1 MWQEIVG
8 HDDVVNRFRQSLAE
22 GRLASSY
29 VFLGP
34 PGVGKRTLAVKLAK
48 ALLCQ
53 MCAPTELEACGNC
66 DSCRQAEAGT
76 HPDLSLVS
84 LPAGKSKLP
93 VDLFLGDRDHRN
105 QEGLCHEISMRPML
119 GRRRV
124 AVIDDADYLSIE
136 SSNCLLKTLEE
147 PPPGAV
153 LILLAT
159 SRSRLLPTILSRAQV
174 VRFSELSP
182 EHLSQLLVEHGLAS
196 DSQHASQLA
205 LISQGSLQRARD
217 LGGAELWELRN
228 SLLPQLLPSQ
238 FNGSR
243 IAKEV
248 QDFVNASGKDAAT
261 RRQSLRTIFQFIAD
275 LYSKVV
281 RASCQSAGSEAPRE
295 ELSGSDS
302 IAQRLLA
309 ELGPAAQDVALAAL
323 DRCIEAETEIDRN
336 ANLATLV
343 ECWIDDLSRAM
354 TDLQVARS

>member
-1 MWQEIVG
+1 MWHGILG
-8 HDDVVNRFRQSLAE
+8 HDDVVSRFRQSLAG

-29 VFLGP
+29 LFLGP
-34 PGVGKRTLAVKLAK
+34 AGVGKRALALKVAR

-53 MCAPTELEACGNC
+53 SCAPTELEPCGNC
-66 DSCRQAEAGT
+66 DSCRQAAAGS
-76 HPDLSLVS
+76 HPDLSVVS
-84 LPAGKSKLP
+84 LPSGKSKMP

-159 SRSRLLPTILSRAQV
+159 SRSRLLPTILSRTQI
-174 VRFSELSP
+174 VRFTELSP
-182 EHLSQLLVEHGLAS
+182 TDLRTLLVEQGIVDDPQRADQLAS
-196 DSQHASQLA
+196 V
-205 LISQGSLQRARD
+205 SQGSLQRARE
-217 LGGAELWELRN
+217 LAQTELWELRN
-228 SLLPQLLPSQ
+228 TLQPQLLPSQ
-238 FNGSR
+238 FDSLR
-243 IAKEV
+243 LAKQV

-261 RRQSLRTIFQFIAD
+261 RRKSLRLVFEVVGD

-281 RASCQSAGSEAPRE
+281 RVSCQCAADDPNGNDVAWQLHS
-295 ELSGSDS
+295 
-302 IAQRLLA
+302 
-309 ELGPAAQDVALAAL
+309 ELGPAALDIALAAL
-323 DRCIEAETEIDRN
+323 DRCIEAEIELDRN

-343 ECWIDDLSRAM
+343 ECWIDDLARA
-354 TDLQVARS
+354 TTAPQPSLS